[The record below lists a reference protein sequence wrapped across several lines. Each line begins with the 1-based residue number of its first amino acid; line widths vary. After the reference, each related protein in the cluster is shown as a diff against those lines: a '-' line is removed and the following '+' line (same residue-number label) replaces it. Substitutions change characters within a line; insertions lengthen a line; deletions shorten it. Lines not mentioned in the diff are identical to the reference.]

1 MSRKLSLCLSVC
13 LLFAAVSASAATYF
27 VPEDRELVQLADDIV
42 VVTGVTSLVEENARG
57 AIVTRYTLRVEES
70 LKGDLRPGD
79 HLVVTELGGR
89 LGDRVRLIADAPE
102 YQPGERYLVFTETN
116 GDGEPI
122 TFGMEIGRFVLHEE
136 RGRTLAVRNE
146 MSGWNNNLEPFTDR
160 ARDAEKFTAYIREL
174 VAQRSAPAQDYF
186 TDKPRDA
193 HANAVEIG
201 PFATRSSY
209 MMNGNLRWSSPVAN
223 FVYSGAQPGLNGVG
237 SINVALAQWNGT
249 ASPIAYS
256 LAGQDDTAN
265 KGFTQDDNKN
275 AVLFND
281 PNGEV
286 ATGVGGIGGISS
298 ASGTYEVDG
307 ETFTRTREVDV
318 IINDGFAPAQQN
330 CLNSVMTHEFGH
342 TLGIRHSNQGKS
354 GGSCPA
360 DFDCSGAAIMTST
373 TACSYN
379 GVLQAWDHTAAAVLY
394 GNGPQCN
401 GPAITTQPA
410 SKSIV
415 EGTTTTLT
423 VVATGTAPLTY
434 QWYVG
439 PSGNTST
446 PTGGNSATL
455 SNLSP
460 AATTSYWVRVTGQ
473 CGTPASSNTA
483 TITVTPFVCPNVT
496 VGTPLATPQQSGN
509 VRLSVSASSTGQTLT
524 YEWYRGTTPG
534 TGGSLVGNAAAVLVD
549 GAVAATYWVRV
560 RNACG
565 NSAVS
570 AIVTV
575 TPCKAVITQQPANQ
589 NIQAGGNATL
599 SVGFIGDG
607 VVVRW
612 YRATAPSKQNQVG
625 TGASITVGPLTE
637 TTQYWANLANNCG
650 ETASRTVTINVSGSC
665 TAPVVTTEPADQNIG
680 VGGTATL
687 TVAFTGN
694 NTTVKWYRGTAPD
707 KTNEIGTG
715 ASVNVGPLDLT
726 TQYWASLANSCGE
739 VETRTVTVNVTQCT
753 APAITTQP
761 ASAKNVLPGSTVTLT
776 VVATGTAT
784 LHYQWFE
791 GAVGDTTKPV
801 GTDSAT
807 FTSAALADSTSFWVR
822 VTNDCGEARSGL
834 ANVEV
839 SNSKRRAVRSN

>member
-13 LLFAAVSASAATYF
+13 LLFAAFPASAATYF
-27 VPEDRELVQLADDIV
+27 VPEDRELVQRADDIV
-42 VVTGVTSLVEENARG
+42 VVTGVSSLVGTNARG
-57 AIVTRYTLRVEES
+57 TIVTRYTLRVEET
-70 LKGDLRPGD
+70 LKGRFGPGD
-79 HLVVTELGGR
+79 HLTVTELGGQ
-89 LGDRVRLIADAPE
+89 LGERFTAIAGAPE

-116 GDGEPI
+116 GDGETI
-122 TFGMEIGRFVLHEE
+122 TFGMEIGRFVLIEE
-136 RGRTLAVRNE
+136 RGRQFAIRNHL
-146 MSGWNNNLEPFTDR
+146 SGWDHNLEPFTDR
-160 ARDAEKFTAYIREL
+160 ARDAKKFTAYIREL
-174 VAQRSAPAQDYF
+174 LAQRSAPAQDYF
-186 TDKPRDA
+186 TDGPRDA

-209 MMNGNLRWSSPVAN
+209 MMNGNLRWSSPVASI
-223 FVYSGAQPGLNGVG
+223 VYSGAQPGLNGVS

-249 ASPIAYS
+249 ASPIAYT

-286 ATGVGGIGGISS
+286 ASGVGGIGGISN
-298 ASGTYEVDG
+298 ASGTYDLDG
-307 ETFTRTREVDV
+307 ETFTRTREIDV
-318 IINDGFAPAQQN
+318 IINDNFAPAQQS

-360 DFDCSGAAIMTST
+360 DFDCSSAAIMTSVT
-373 TACSYN
+373 QCSYN
-379 GVLQAWDHTAAAVLY
+379 GVLQPWDHTAAAVVY
-394 GNGPQCN
+394 GNGPQCS
-401 GPAITTQPA
+401 GPAITTHPQ

-415 EGTTTTLT
+415 EGTTTSLT
-423 VVATGTAPLTY
+423 VAATGTAPLTY

-455 SNLSP
+455 NNLSP

-473 CGTPASSNTA
+473 CGTPVNSNTA

-509 VRLSVSASSTGQTLT
+509 VRLTVSASSTGQTLS

-534 TGGSLVGNAAAVLVD
+534 TGGSLVGNAAAILVD
-549 GAVAATYWVRV
+549 GSVAASYWVRV

-599 SVGFIGDG
+599 TVGFIGDG

-625 TGASITVGPLTE
+625 TGATITVGPLTE

-650 ETASRTVTINVSGSC
+650 ETASRTVTVNVSGSC
-665 TAPVVTTEPADQNIG
+665 TAPVVTTEPADQTIG

-687 TVAFTGN
+687 TVGFTGN
-694 NTTVKWYRGTAPD
+694 NTTVKWYRGAAPD
-707 KTNEIGTG
+707 KTNEVGTG

-739 VETRTVTVNVTQCT
+739 VETRTVTINVSQCT

-761 ASAKNVLPGSTVTLT
+761 AATQKIPTGTTVTLS
-776 VVATGTAT
+776 VAATGTGT
-784 LHYQWFE
+784 LHYQWFQ
-791 GAVGDTTKPV
+791 GAVGDTSKPV

-807 FTSAALADSTSFWVR
+807 FTSAPLTASTSFWVR
-822 VTNDCGEARSGL
+822 VTNDCGETPSTAT
-834 ANVEV
+834 AVEV
-839 SNSKRRAVRSN
+839 MKPRRRAVGRS